1 MKLYFSP
8 HSPYVRKVMA
18 CAVARGIEARIK
30 RVISKPFDLPA
41 DLLADNPLSKVP
53 TLVTDDGL
61 ALFDSPV
68 ICEYLDVVGDAPP
81 LFPQSGPDRWMALK
95 FQALADGILDAAVR
109 RLLEERLPQDEA
121 RSAFS
126 ARQKAA
132 IKRALNLLDRDAD
145 ALQGAWTIG
154 SLAVACS
161 LGYLDF
167 RYGHEPWRG
176 DRPRLA
182 AWYAGVRDAPPLSRT
197 VPTG

>member
-18 CAVARGIEARIK
+18 CAVARGIEAQIK

-41 DLLADNPLSKVP
+41 DLLSDNPLSKVP

-132 IKRALNLLDRDAD
+132 VKRALDLLDREAD

-154 SLAVACS
+154 SLAAACS

-167 RYGHEPWRG
+167 RYDHEPWRG